1 MSDDHMPVGDET
13 VTTDSSPVEHGR
25 AGRNLVA
32 AIGAGLVLVAL
43 VLVSLFTVKWLF
55 AVVAAVALMI
65 AVNEFHSAMAN
76 RGIRLNT
83 NALYVGVAA
92 VTLCSYLGGAVWLVG
107 SMGLLVVALIFL
119 RLRQGTD
126 GYVRDTSASIF
137 VAAYLPLMIGFA
149 MLMLRADNGPAR
161 IVAFIAL
168 TVASDI
174 GGYVAG
180 VLFGRHPIAPAISP
194 KKSWEGLI
202 GSLLLESVVGA
213 LLFYYVF
220 DAPWWQGVIVGI
232 VMTIV
237 ATLGDFAESAIK
249 RDLGVKDMG
258 TIVPGHGGMMDRLD
272 SLLPNAFV
280 AWLLFSI
287 FLGS

>member
-1 MSDDHMPVGDET
+1 
-13 VTTDSSPVEHGR
+13 
-25 AGRNLVA
+25 
-32 AIGAGLVLVAL
+32 
-43 VLVSLFTVKWLF
+43 VSLFTVKWLF

-65 AVNEFHSAMAN
+65 AVNEFQSAMAN
-76 RGIRLNT
+76 RGIRLNAI
-83 NALYVGVAA
+83 ALYVGVAV
-92 VTLCSYLGGAVWLVG
+92 VTACSYLGGVMWLAG
-107 SMGLLVVALIFL
+107 SMGLLVVVLLFL
-119 RLRQGTD
+119 RLREGTE

-149 MLMLRADNGPAR
+149 MLMLRADNGPQR

-168 TVASDI
+168 TVCSDI

-202 GSLLLESVVGA
+202 GSLVLESIVGA
-213 LLFYYVF
+213 LLFHFLF
-220 DAPWWQGVIVGI
+220 DAPWWQGVVVGV

-287 FLGS
+287 FLGA